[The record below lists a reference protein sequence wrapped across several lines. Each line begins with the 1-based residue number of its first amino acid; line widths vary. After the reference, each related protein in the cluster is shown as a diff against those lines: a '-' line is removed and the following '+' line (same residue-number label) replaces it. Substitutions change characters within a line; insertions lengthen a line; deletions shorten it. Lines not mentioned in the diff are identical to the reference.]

1 MRRPNEDTLRHQGL
15 RNKLIDQLR
24 VKGIQDEQVLA
35 AMSRVPRHFFM
46 DAGFDELAYLDRSF
60 PIEADQTISH
70 PYTVAYQTQLLGVK
84 KHEKVLEVGTGSAY
98 QSAVL
103 AELGV
108 RVHTIERQ
116 RKLYDQVQAFS
127 WLKKSYPFVKFFYG
141 DGYAGLPK
149 FAPFDKILITAGAP
163 QVPIELMQ
171 QLKVGGVAVVPVG
184 EGESQRMYR
193 IVRASESQLEQQV
206 LEEFQFVPMLQGK
219 SL

>member
-84 KHEKVLEVGTGSAY
+84 KHEKVLE
-98 QSAVL
+98 
-103 AELGV
+103 
-108 RVHTIERQ
+108 
-116 RKLYDQVQAFS
+116 QA
-127 WLKKSYPFVKFFYG
+127 
-141 DGYAGLPK
+141 
-149 FAPFDKILITAGAP
+149 
-163 QVPIELMQ
+163 VPISRPYWPNWEFVYTRLS
-171 QLKVGGVAVVPVG
+171 V
-184 EGESQRMYR
+184 
-193 IVRASESQLEQQV
+193 SESSMIKCKHSV
-206 LEEFQFVPMLQGK
+206 G
-219 SL
+219 

>member
-15 RNKLIDQLR
+15 RKKLIDQLR
-24 VKGIQDEQVLA
+24 IKGIQDEPVLA

-70 PYTVAYQTQLLGVK
+70 PYTVAYQTHLLGVK

-127 WLKKSYPFVKFFYG
+127 WLKKTYPFIKFFYG

-163 QVPIELMQ
+163 QVPLDLMH

-184 EGESQRMYR
+184 EGESQRMHR
-193 IVRASESQLEQQV
+193 IVRVSESELEQQV

-219 SL
+219 SQ